1 MKNFLKGKN
10 MWGYVI
16 DTLHKSMNKKDEKY
30 IEQLDVWKV
39 SNLKIITWINN
50 FVDNSIGI

>member
-1 MKNFLKGKN
+1 

-39 SNLKIITWINN
+39 SNLKNYHLDQQ
-50 FVDNSIGI
+50 FC